1 MVPLVTLS
9 LFLLSIPSLPTTTT
23 PRVSSLGVMDRY
35 LTHRHELSAGGTLE
49 VSHPCITVCV
59 SYASPLFGY
68 MIGLHA
74 FTWMDTFYM
83 CFSFPEAYMGTLK
96 EQKED
101 CKAGSVWSWSE
112 EFIGLLRSVSDSI
125 E

>member
-1 MVPLVTLS
+1 M
-9 LFLLSIPSLPTTTT
+9 
-23 PRVSSLGVMDRY
+23 SSLGILDRY
-35 LTHRHELSAGGTLE
+35 LAHRHELLAGGILE

-101 CKAGSVWSWSE
+101 REVGSVWAWSE
-112 EFIGLLRSVSDSI
+112 EFIGLLRFVSRST
-125 E
+125 EG